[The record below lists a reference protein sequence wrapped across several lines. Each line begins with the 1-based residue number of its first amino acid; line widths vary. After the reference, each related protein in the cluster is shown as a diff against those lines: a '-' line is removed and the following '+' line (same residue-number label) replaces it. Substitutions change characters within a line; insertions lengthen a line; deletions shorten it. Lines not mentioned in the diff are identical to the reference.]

1 MHLTPAGFPSGIPGS
16 GEDMERAMQQA
27 PQPERHF
34 ITMGSKFKVQSSKF
48 KVQSSKFKVQSPGG
62 VKITKLFLLFL
73 QKPST

>member
-48 KVQSSKFKVQSPGG
+48 KVQSPGG
-62 VKITKLFLLFL
+62 GKITKLFLLFL